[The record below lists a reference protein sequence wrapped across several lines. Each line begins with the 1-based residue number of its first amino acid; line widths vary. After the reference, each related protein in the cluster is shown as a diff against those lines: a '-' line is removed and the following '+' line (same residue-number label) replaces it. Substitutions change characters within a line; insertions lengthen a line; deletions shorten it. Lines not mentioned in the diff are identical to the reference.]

1 MPIPQ
6 LNVRAISA
14 SWMPP
19 WRCSQSKI
27 GGIGQRA
34 RSRRALV
41 PCGSTR
47 GMFSV
52 RPPPV
57 MWARPFTAISARSA
71 STGFT

>member
-1 MPIPQ
+1 M
-6 LNVRAISA
+6 R
-14 SWMPP
+14 P

-27 GGIGQRA
+27 FGMGQLCDSSRA
-34 RSRRALV
+34 QAFS
-41 PCGSTR
+41 GSTR

-57 MWARPFTAISARSA
+57 MWAMPFTLISSSTA